1 MRIIII
7 RIIKMMIKMST
18 GMPIREE
25 VVKVITPNNYPVTLS
40 LFS

>member
-1 MRIIII
+1 MIII
-7 RIIKMMIKMST
+7 RIIRITIKMST